1 MLYIATFISD
11 VTVADNSACGFQVSE
26 VPDKEV
32 LEEEQL
38 EGLAA
43 CCCELKRCI
52 RVAVLPDQQ

>member
-1 MLYIATFISD
+1 MFISD
-11 VTVADNSACGFQVSE
+11 VTVADNSAYGFQVSE
-26 VPDKEV
+26 VLDKEV

-43 CCCELKRCI
+43 CGCELERCV